1 MKIWI
6 LLFLI
11 MAAIYDYR
19 DFKIPNKLNG
29 AGALITLV
37 LAGVSGM
44 KAADMMIGV
53 LVVLISCGL
62 LFYIG
67 CLGGGDVKLL
77 MVCAISIGR
86 AMPRFLILSFICN
99 GIYAVIFLW
108 KRKNFHLRLFR
119 LFQYVTQCKDNKRL
133 LMYETENGDLMKD
146 GMIHFSFG
154 ILAAYMIC
162 LLGAPHAPDAYPAP
176 RPWQCHCLPPPHQYP
191 WKDVAGKY
199 HVHIHRLRNIPIPIH
214 QPFRISA

>member
-1 MKIWI
+1 
-6 LLFLI
+6 

-99 GIYAVIFLW
+99 GIYAVIFFMEEEELPSAIIS
-108 KRKNFHLRLFR
+108 L
-119 LFQYVTQCKDNKRL
+119 
-133 LMYETENGDLMKD
+133 
-146 GMIHFSFG
+146 IS
-154 ILAAYMIC
+154 IC
-162 LLGAPHAPDAYPAP
+162 
-176 RPWQCHCLPPPHQYP
+176 
-191 WKDVAGKY
+191 
-199 HVHIHRLRNIPIPIH
+199 NTM
-214 QPFRISA
+214 

>member
-6 LLFLI
+6 LLFIIL
-11 MAAIYDYR
+11 AVIYDYR
-19 DFKIPNKLNG
+19 DFQIPNWLNG
-29 AGALITLV
+29 IGACITLI
-37 LAGVSGM
+37 LAGICGM
-44 KAADMMIGV
+44 KVMDITAGV
-53 LVVLISCGL
+53 LIVFASCGL

-108 KRKNFHLRLFR
+108 KRKNFQLRLFR

-162 LLGAPHAPDAYPAP
+162 LLGGG
-176 RPWQCHCLPPPHQYP
+176 L
-191 WKDVAGKY
+191 
-199 HVHIHRLRNIPIPIH
+199 
-214 QPFRISA
+214 

>member
-37 LAGVSGM
+37 LAGVCGM

-86 AMPRFLILSFICN
+86 AMPQFLILSFICN
-99 GIYAVIFLW
+99 GIYAVIFYG
-108 KRKNFHLRLFR
+108 RGRTSICDYF
-119 LFQYVTQCKDNKRL
+119 
-133 LMYETENGDLMKD
+133 
-146 GMIHFSFG
+146 
-154 ILAAYMIC
+154 AYFNM
-162 LLGAPHAPDAYPAP
+162 
-176 RPWQCHCLPPPHQYP
+176 
-191 WKDVAGKY
+191 
-199 HVHIHRLRNIPIPIH
+199 
-214 QPFRISA
+214 

>member
-37 LAGVSGM
+37 FAGVSGM

-53 LVVLISCGL
+53 LVVLIGCGL

-67 CLGGGDVKLL
+67 CLGGGDVKLAAACGL
-77 MVCAISIGR
+77 VLGLPGALIGT
-86 AMPRFLILSFICN
+86 IL
-99 GIYAVIFLW
+99 GLLLQLL
-108 KRKNFHLRLFR
+108 FHLGALCVLPLFR
-119 LFQYVTQCKDNKRL
+119 RQVWTTYPMAPFLAIGYA
-133 LMYETENGDLMKD
+133 
-146 GMIHFSFG
+146 
-154 ILAAYMIC
+154 AAYYI
-162 LLGAPHAPDAYPAP
+162 
-176 RPWQCHCLPPPHQYP
+176 
-191 WKDVAGKY
+191 
-199 HVHIHRLRNIPIPIH
+199 
-214 QPFRISA
+214 

>member
-6 LLFLI
+6 LLFIIL
-11 MAAIYDYR
+11 AAIYDYR
-19 DFKIPNKLNG
+19 DFQIPNWLNG
-29 AGALITLV
+29 TGACITLI
-37 LAGVSGM
+37 LAGICGV
-44 KAADMMIGV
+44 KVTEIAAGV
-53 LVVLISCGL
+53 LIVLVSCGL

-86 AMPRFLILSFICN
+86 AMPQFLILSFICN

-108 KRKNFHLRLFR
+108 KRKDFHLRLFR

-133 LMYETENGDLMKD
+133 LMYETENGELMKD

-162 LLGAPHAPDAYPAP
+162 LLGGG
-176 RPWQCHCLPPPHQYP
+176 L
-191 WKDVAGKY
+191 
-199 HVHIHRLRNIPIPIH
+199 
-214 QPFRISA
+214 

>member
-6 LLFLI
+6 LLFIIL
-11 MAAIYDYR
+11 AAIYDYR
-19 DFKIPNKLNG
+19 DFQIPNWLNG
-29 AGALITLV
+29 TGACITLI
-37 LAGVSGM
+37 LAGICGV
-44 KAADMMIGV
+44 KVTEIAAGV
-53 LVVLISCGL
+53 LIVLVSCGL

-86 AMPRFLILSFICN
+86 AMPQFLILSFICN

-133 LMYETENGDLMKD
+133 LMYETENGNLMKD

-162 LLGAPHAPDAYPAP
+162 LLGGG
-176 RPWQCHCLPPPHQYP
+176 L
-191 WKDVAGKY
+191 
-199 HVHIHRLRNIPIPIH
+199 
-214 QPFRISA
+214 

>member
-29 AGALITLV
+29 AGALI
-37 LAGVSGM
+37 
-44 KAADMMIGV
+44 
-53 LVVLISCGL
+53 VLISCGL

-162 LLGAPHAPDAYPAP
+162 LLGGG
-176 RPWQCHCLPPPHQYP
+176 L
-191 WKDVAGKY
+191 
-199 HVHIHRLRNIPIPIH
+199 
-214 QPFRISA
+214 

>member
-6 LLFLI
+6 LLFIIL
-11 MAAIYDYR
+11 AAIYDYR
-19 DFKIPNKLNG
+19 DFQIPNWLNG
-29 AGALITLV
+29 TGACITLI
-37 LAGVSGM
+37 LAGICGV
-44 KAADMMIGV
+44 KVTEIAAGV
-53 LVVLISCGL
+53 LIVLVSCGL

-162 LLGAPHAPDAYPAP
+162 LLGGG
-176 RPWQCHCLPPPHQYP
+176 L
-191 WKDVAGKY
+191 
-199 HVHIHRLRNIPIPIH
+199 
-214 QPFRISA
+214 

>member
-67 CLGGGDVKLL
+67 CLGGGDVK
-77 MVCAISIGR
+77 M
-86 AMPRFLILSFICN
+86 LILSFICN

-162 LLGAPHAPDAYPAP
+162 LLGGG
-176 RPWQCHCLPPPHQYP
+176 L
-191 WKDVAGKY
+191 
-199 HVHIHRLRNIPIPIH
+199 
-214 QPFRISA
+214 

>member
-37 LAGVSGM
+37 LAGVCGM

-77 MVCAISIGR
+77 MV
-86 AMPRFLILSFICN
+86 CN

-162 LLGAPHAPDAYPAP
+162 LLGGG
-176 RPWQCHCLPPPHQYP
+176 L
-191 WKDVAGKY
+191 
-199 HVHIHRLRNIPIPIH
+199 
-214 QPFRISA
+214 

>member
-67 CLGGGDVKLL
+67 CLGGGDWLCSRIDPFYPQARQNKGEGP
-77 MVCAISIGR
+77 CA
-86 AMPRFLILSFICN
+86 
-99 GIYAVIFLW
+99 V
-108 KRKNFHLRLFR
+108 
-119 LFQYVTQCKDNKRL
+119 
-133 LMYETENGDLMKD
+133 
-146 GMIHFSFG
+146 
-154 ILAAYMIC
+154 
-162 LLGAPHAPDAYPAP
+162 
-176 RPWQCHCLPPPHQYP
+176 
-191 WKDVAGKY
+191 
-199 HVHIHRLRNIPIPIH
+199 
-214 QPFRISA
+214 

>member
-86 AMPRFLILSFICN
+86 AMPQFLILSFICN
-99 GIYAVIFLW
+99 GIYAV
-108 KRKNFHLRLFR
+108 NFHLRLFR

-133 LMYETENGDLMKD
+133 LMYETENGNLMKD

-162 LLGAPHAPDAYPAP
+162 LLGGG
-176 RPWQCHCLPPPHQYP
+176 L
-191 WKDVAGKY
+191 
-199 HVHIHRLRNIPIPIH
+199 
-214 QPFRISA
+214 

>member
-77 MVCAISIGR
+77 MVCAISDR
-86 AMPRFLILSFICN
+86 KSTRLNSSHPSSARMPS
-99 GIYAVIFLW
+99 
-108 KRKNFHLRLFR
+108 
-119 LFQYVTQCKDNKRL
+119 
-133 LMYETENGDLMKD
+133 
-146 GMIHFSFG
+146 
-154 ILAAYMIC
+154 
-162 LLGAPHAPDAYPAP
+162 
-176 RPWQCHCLPPPHQYP
+176 
-191 WKDVAGKY
+191 
-199 HVHIHRLRNIPIPIH
+199 
-214 QPFRISA
+214 SA

>member
-11 MAAIYDYR
+11 IAAIYDFR
-19 DFKIPNKLNG
+19 DFRIPNWLNAGG
-29 AGALITLV
+29 AFITLI
-37 LAGVSGM
+37 LAYISGM
-44 KAADMMIGV
+44 KVGEITAGV
-53 LVVLISCGL
+53 LIVLFSCGI

-108 KRKNFHLRLFR
+108 KRRNFHLRLLR
-119 LFQYVTQCKDNKRL
+119 LFQYVTQCINSKRL
-133 LMYETENGDLMKD
+133 LVYETGGEDSVKD
-146 GMIHFSFG
+146 GIIHFSFG
-154 ILAAYMIC
+154 ILAAYIIYLSGGNM
-162 LLGAPHAPDAYPAP
+162 
-176 RPWQCHCLPPPHQYP
+176 
-191 WKDVAGKY
+191 
-199 HVHIHRLRNIPIPIH
+199 
-214 QPFRISA
+214 

>member
-11 MAAIYDYR
+11 IAAIYDFR
-19 DFKIPNKLNG
+19 DFRIPNWLNAGG
-29 AGALITLV
+29 AFITLI
-37 LAGVSGM
+37 LAYISGM
-44 KAADMMIGV
+44 KVGEITAGV
-53 LVVLISCGL
+53 LIVLFSCGI

-119 LFQYVTQCKDNKRL
+119 LFQYVTQCKVNKRL

-162 LLGAPHAPDAYPAP
+162 LLGGG
-176 RPWQCHCLPPPHQYP
+176 L
-191 WKDVAGKY
+191 
-199 HVHIHRLRNIPIPIH
+199 
-214 QPFRISA
+214 

>member
-37 LAGVSGM
+37 LAGVSGV
-44 KAADMMIGV
+44 KAADMMIEF
-53 LVVLISCGL
+53 VVLISCGL

-86 AMPRFLILSFICN
+86 ANASVSDFCHFI
-99 GIYAVIFLW
+99 
-108 KRKNFHLRLFR
+108 
-119 LFQYVTQCKDNKRL
+119 
-133 LMYETENGDLMKD
+133 
-146 GMIHFSFG
+146 
-154 ILAAYMIC
+154 
-162 LLGAPHAPDAYPAP
+162 
-176 RPWQCHCLPPPHQYP
+176 
-191 WKDVAGKY
+191 
-199 HVHIHRLRNIPIPIH
+199 
-214 QPFRISA
+214 IS

>member
-6 LLFLI
+6 LLFIIL
-11 MAAIYDYR
+11 AAIYDYR
-19 DFKIPNKLNG
+19 DFQIPNWLNG
-29 AGALITLV
+29 TGACITLI
-37 LAGVSGM
+37 LAGICGV
-44 KAADMMIGV
+44 KVTEIAAGV
-53 LVVLISCGL
+53 LIVLVSCGL

-119 LFQYVTQCKDNKRL
+119 LFQYVTQCKDNKRV

-162 LLGAPHAPDAYPAP
+162 LLGGG
-176 RPWQCHCLPPPHQYP
+176 L
-191 WKDVAGKY
+191 
-199 HVHIHRLRNIPIPIH
+199 
-214 QPFRISA
+214 

>member
-6 LLFLI
+6 LLFIIL
-11 MAAIYDYR
+11 AVIYDYR
-19 DFKIPNKLNG
+19 DFQIPNWLNG
-29 AGALITLV
+29 IGACITLI
-37 LAGVSGM
+37 LAGICGM
-44 KAADMMIGV
+44 KVMDITAGV
-53 LVVLISCGL
+53 LIVFASCGL

-86 AMPRFLILSFICN
+86 AMPQFLILSFICN

-162 LLGAPHAPDAYPAP
+162 LLGGG
-176 RPWQCHCLPPPHQYP
+176 L
-191 WKDVAGKY
+191 
-199 HVHIHRLRNIPIPIH
+199 
-214 QPFRISA
+214 